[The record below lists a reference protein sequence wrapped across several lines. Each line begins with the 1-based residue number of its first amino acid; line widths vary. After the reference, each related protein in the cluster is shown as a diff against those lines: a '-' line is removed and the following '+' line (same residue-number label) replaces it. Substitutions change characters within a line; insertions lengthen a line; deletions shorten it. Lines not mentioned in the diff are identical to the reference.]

1 MATSEVGPSTSL
13 GKRIRQRY
21 GPTAMTTLLADDKNS
36 DEDRSGG
43 PSPKKRARP
52 SATGVQGGAAST
64 KRTRRPPV
72 TRTQTNIDSISK
84 AAGRGAEMLGSTA
97 ARGVYH
103 RPLLGLSVPQ
113 GSVGALVHE
122 QPSWIVGR
130 EQVGKGRERGSSAP
144 QQISLQEKG
153 EDEED
158 LHEIPGNLSERERSM
173 LQMTQAERERGA
185 VGTIKCKLCPD
196 AQLGAWVTFQRHC
209 NACEKHPL
217 ELHFCP
223 RCGDHFARSDSRNR
237 HYKKKDETCRNMSPH
252 DAMEKTEKVERLFE
266 AFDARL
272 THCLKSGE
280 KIWPMFS
287 DATSKIFKNTSKK
300 VSKTEETFESL
311 EGTWA
316 AGLC

>member
-1 MATSEVGPSTSL
+1 ME
-13 GKRIRQRY
+13 
-21 GPTAMTTLLADDKNS
+21 PTAMTALLADDKHS
-36 DEDRSGG
+36 DEDKFGG
-43 PSPKKRARP
+43 PNPKKRVRP
-52 SATGVQGGAAST
+52 SATGVPGVAST
-64 KRTRRPPV
+64 KKTRRPLV
-72 TRTQTNIDSISK
+72 TRTQTTINSISK
-84 AAGRGAEMLGSTA
+84 AAGRGAERLGSTT

-103 RPLLGLSVPQ
+103 QPLLGLSVPQ
-113 GSVGALVHE
+113 GSVGPLAHE
-122 QPSWIVGR
+122 LPSWIEER
-130 EQVGKGRERGSSAP
+130 EQVETRHDMGSSEP
-144 QQISLQEKG
+144 QQILLQENAEDG
-153 EDEED
+153 EV
-158 LHEIPGNLSERERSM
+158 LYEIPGNLSERERSM
-173 LQMTQAERERGA
+173 LQMTKAERERGA
-185 VGTIKCKLCPD
+185 VSTIKCKLCPN

-237 HYKKKDETCRNMSPH
+237 HYKKKDEACRNMSPH

-287 DATSKIFKNTSKK
+287 DAASKILKNTSKK
-300 VSKTEETFESL
+300 VSKTEEAFESL

>member
-1 MATSEVGPSTSL
+1 MIV
-13 GKRIRQRY
+13 
-21 GPTAMTTLLADDKNS
+21 LLVDDKNS
-36 DEDRSGG
+36 DNSESGG
-43 PSPKKRARP
+43 PKRRGRP
-52 SATGVQGGAAST
+52 SAIRVQGGAEFM
-64 KRTRRPPV
+64 KRTRRPLMMR
-72 TRTQTNIDSISK
+72 TRQIKENISK
-84 AAGRGAEMLGSTA
+84 AAGRGAERLASTTA
-97 ARGVYH
+97 QGVYP
-103 RPLLGLSVPQ
+103 RSLSGLSVLQ
-113 GSVGALVHE
+113 GSVGLLAQE
-122 QPSWIVGR
+122 KPSWIEER
-130 EQVGKGRERGSSAP
+130 EQVETRRDVGNSGL
-144 QQISLQEKG
+144 QQISLQENSEVG
-153 EDEED
+153 ED

-185 VGTIKCKLCPD
+185 VSTIKCKLCPN

-217 ELHFCP
+217 ELYFCP

-237 HYKKKDETCRNMSPH
+237 HYKKKDDACRNMSPH

-280 KIWPMFS
+280 KIRPMFS
-287 DATSKIFKNTSKK
+287 DATSKMLTNTSKK
-300 VSKTEETFESL
+300 VSKTEETSESL